1 MPIEETLTLKVD
13 TKVKKALIDALQK
26 IGTEGKKGASAV
38 NQIDKNMKKLNP
50 GPLNR
55 LASAANRANGG
66 LLEMVKST
74 TLMGYNLQGIVLV
87 AVNKLRTSFV
97 DMTDQFNRV
106 IGQMTLLSGSSEEA
120 ARLTYKLQEA
130 AVATGWSLDNMS
142 SGMTKLHVGIKQYG
156 VDADRAIEL
165 TKNFGLW
172 MRAMGDEGKRVPKVL
187 GNLVTMFQR
196 STLTLEK
203 LETLLGRGRAEQFL
217 ARIGEN
223 YTKIAKIDLSDP
235 INKGLSAMQIFDRE
249 MKKGTINFQQFF
261 EIFQKTIDEGALFGT
276 TATEIGHGWNQ
287 VQEAVKTFIT
297 RLDEA
302 IGGSNKMAGILS
314 GLSQIILGVAKHID
328 IVVGA
333 MAGLALLVVIKN
345 LGLVITG
352 LYGVLKVLK
361 LITLAMLRNP
371 ISALAV
377 IFVGVVVTF
386 RKEID
391 ELAKALVKWVDGLKN
406 SLGWVHGFVAAIA
419 KGISAV
425 TGVIADVGKVETP
438 KKADKKGGGTTPTGT
453 TTTTTGAAA
462 VRTAAPLA
470 QLPQAYT
477 QHLGLQDQ
485 MRNLEASRA
494 AGRETPETYQKG
506 LAKINQR
513 YKELLRSQAEDLRT
527 KPFLTK
533 ELQNQ
538 VKATQHAADAQKK
551 TNEMLSLDSVKSLD
565 RFDEQIKN
573 MNVALANN
581 DLTATEY
588 KQKVVELNRSVKQL
602 KVTHADEINTY
613 KEIKERVDQLNQ
625 SSGQY
630 VKNLKE
636 ENKQKANVANLQG
649 IVNQAGMQLG
659 QAAIDTTGKA
669 IGGSQG
675 ELFATM
681 ATGALAGSAG
691 GPVGTAVG
699 GITAGIMYV
708 AAKAVEVKAG
718 KSTIAGHEIGS
729 AERGVRDIF
738 HEFYKQGESIR
749 REFDK
754 GAIDQAERDR
764 RLAEL
769 NTQIDKFRERRADD
783 IAAAVGRRREKGG
796 LFGIGGKGPIPDL
809 TKQIDNLQKN
819 LGPAVARNE
828 KAVNTQQ
835 KQVDKMAEMQMTLR
849 RQEELQRQ
857 QLDAQKMLVEES
869 KRQLAVMQKERDA
882 ALLEARLQSQ
892 ANRDTITTGSV
903 RFGGNQGNGRRQQV
917 NVNLNF
923 QGDIGSAVKTEIQS
937 DNTQQAMLHTV
948 YENSTEVGEFTGGRV
963 A

>member
-196 STLTLEK
+196 STLSLEK

-217 ARIGEN
+217 ARIGDN

-438 KKADKKGGGTTPTGT
+438 KKTDKGGGTTPTGT
-453 TTTTTGAAA
+453 TTTTTTGGTAG
-462 VRTAAPLA
+462 VRTPTPLA

-494 AGRETPETYQKG
+494 AGRETPEAYQKG
-506 LAKINQR
+506 LAKINKR

-527 KPFLTK
+527 KPFLTR
-533 ELQNQ
+533 EIENQ
-538 VKATQHAADAQKK
+538 IAVTQHAADA
-551 TNEMLSLDSVKSLD
+551 
-565 RFDEQIKN
+565 EQ
-573 MNVALANN
+573 LANLSAQQAIDSHRDN
-581 DLTATEY
+581 IERINTAYAEGDI
-588 KQKVVELNRSVKQL
+588 KLSQRDNQLAQVDKQL
-602 KVTHADEINTY
+602 DLLFVTHA
-613 KEIKERVDQLNQ
+613 KEIK
-625 SSGQY
+625 QY
-630 VKNLKE
+630 GHLRDEIKNLGDQTE
-636 ENKQKANVANLQG
+636 ESAKRVKKNADEEEKKSKLLRQQIQQQEILNKS
-649 IVNQAGMQLG
+649 I
-659 QAAIDTTGKA
+659 
-669 IGGSQG
+669 
-675 ELFATM
+675 
-681 ATGALAGSAG
+681 
-691 GPVGTAVG
+691 
-699 GITAGIMYV
+699 
-708 AAKAVEVKAG
+708 
-718 KSTIAGHEIGS
+718 KSFI
-729 AERGVRDIF
+729 
-738 HEFYKQGESIR
+738 
-749 REFDK
+749 
-754 GAIDQAERDR
+754 
-764 RLAEL
+764 
-769 NTQIDKFRERRADD
+769 D
-783 IAAAVGRRREKGG
+783 IAAQNIGFLQGERGLTKEAKGAWDSLMEGNVVGFATKTVAS
-796 LFGIGGKGPIPDL
+796 GIQSISEAFGGKTRLEKKHDKLYGGAIQQDVSTRTNL
-809 TKQIDNLQKN
+809 EEARRAGVLTEQEYHQGRVELQNQLSQFLKTHFSKLSSDQVAELKERIGVLKDSRDWLAKQTEEQTKQTDQIEQ
-819 LGPAVARNE
+819 
-828 KAVNTQQ
+828 
-835 KQVDKMAEMQMTLR
+835 MQATLR
-849 RQEELQRQ
+849 RQEEIQKQEL
-857 QLDAQKMLVEES
+857 ANQKMILEES

-937 DNTQQAMLHTV
+937 DDTQQAMLHTV